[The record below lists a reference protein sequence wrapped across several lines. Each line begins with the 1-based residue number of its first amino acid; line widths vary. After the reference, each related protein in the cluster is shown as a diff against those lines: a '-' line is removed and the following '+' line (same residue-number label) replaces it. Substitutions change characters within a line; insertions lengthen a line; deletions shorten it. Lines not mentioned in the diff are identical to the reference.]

1 MQELGSENA
10 TKVRWAREGDPSA
23 PLVRRS
29 DRDERAVKLACHLL
43 MVGIALERQVIT
55 LVRARSRS

>member
-1 MQELGSENA
+1 MQELRPENA
-10 TKVRWAREGDPSA
+10 TKLPWANEGDYSSP
-23 PLVRRS
+23 PGRRS
-29 DRDERAVKLACHLL
+29 DRDERAIKLAGHLL